1 MVVKVRKVLRGNS
14 EHLEQNIL
22 DILYAAQVEFDR
34 ERLKFD
40 KLTSV
45 TSDDIYRVDAKIL
58 FIIYRT
64 WSEQSIQRKQELGH
78 MKLLSEF
85 GLVAAVVAGY
95 ENARANHY
103 INGGSINRA
112 DIMSEALKTRS

>member
-1 MVVKVRKVLRGNS
+1 MVVKVRKLLRGIS
-14 EHLEQNIL
+14 ERLEQDIL

-78 MKLLSEF
+78 VKCPS
-85 GLVAAVVAGY
+85 
-95 ENARANHY
+95 
-103 INGGSINRA
+103 
-112 DIMSEALKTRS
+112 